1 MWMLMK
7 TLCAP
12 YAAMRHGYRVRH
24 TTAHRAEKTQARSSV
39 DCANEIFTIGFT
51 RKSAERF
58 FESLRSAGVE
68 RVIDIRLHNESQLA
82 GFSKR
87 RDLEYFLRVI
97 LGIEYVHLPELAPT
111 EDMLRAY
118 RAQRARWP
126 AYERQFRALLEER
139 RVEETL
145 PRTLFTRACLL
156 CSEPEPD
163 HCHRLLV
170 VEHLARHWPGVEAR
184 HIT

>member
-1 MWMLMK
+1 MCVRLA
-7 TLCAP
+7 TSCAP
-12 YAAMRHGYRVRH
+12 GTVMRHGCQVRH
-24 TTAHRAEKTQARSSV
+24 TSAHRAEKTQTRSS
-39 DCANEIFTIGFT
+39 AAQATEIFTIGFT
-51 RKSAERF
+51 RKSAEQF

-87 RDLEYFLRVI
+87 RDLTYFLRII
-97 LGIEYVHLPELAPT
+97 LGIEYVHVPELAPT

-118 RAQRARWP
+118 RAQRGRWP
-126 AYERQFRALLEER
+126 VYERQFLWLMQER
-139 RVEETL
+139 RIEETL
-145 PRTLFTRACLL
+145 PRTLFERACLL

-163 HCHRLLV
+163 HCHRRLV
-170 VEHLARHWPGVEAR
+170 VEHLARHWPGVEVH

>member
-12 YAAMRHGYRVRH
+12 CPALRHDCVVRH
-24 TTAHRAEKTQARSSV
+24 TTAHRAEKTQARSTV

-51 RKSAERF
+51 RKSAEQF
-58 FESLRSAGVE
+58 FESLRCAGVE
-68 RVIDIRLHNESQLA
+68 RVIDIRLHNQSQLA

-87 RDLEYFLRVI
+87 RDLAYFLRVI
-97 LGIEYVHLPELAPT
+97 LGIDYVHVPALAPT

-118 RAQRARWP
+118 RAQPASWP
-126 AYERQFRALLEER
+126 DYERQFLALLEQR
-139 RVEETL
+139 RIEETL
-145 PRTLFTRACLL
+145 PRKLFARACLL

-163 HCHRLLV
+163 HCHRRLV